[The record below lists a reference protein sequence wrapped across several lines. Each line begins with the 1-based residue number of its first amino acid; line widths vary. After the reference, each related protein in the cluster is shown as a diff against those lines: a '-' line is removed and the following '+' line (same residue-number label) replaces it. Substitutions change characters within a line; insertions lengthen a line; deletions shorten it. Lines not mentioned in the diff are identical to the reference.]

1 MSFFVLVTFLTFI
14 RSCKEKLAVNHSW
27 VLKVELS
34 LKQDEITEAK
44 RRSDKKNLP
53 HFGIFHF
60 QKKEV
65 SGLIQQLLKSFSALK
80 DLSCFENAVLYFI
93 GLNGLKD
100 NMASY
105 LTVSDIL
112 RQRIRT

>member
-27 VLKVELS
+27 VFKVELS

-44 RRSDKKNLP
+44 RRCEKKLIRQEKNLLQ
-53 HFGIFHF
+53 FGIFHF
-60 QKKEV
+60 PKKEG
-65 SGLIQQLLKSFSALK
+65 SGLILQLLKSFSALK

-105 LTVSDIL
+105 
-112 RQRIRT
+112 